1 MLTVEN
7 IFTEYDDVVKL
18 KDLQKML
25 SIGRSTALKLLQN
38 RKIKSAKVGNEY
50 RIPKIYI
57 IDYLNSNTNNSKS
70 A

>member
-18 KDLQKML
+18 NDLKKML
-25 SIGRSTALKLLQN
+25 SIGRNTALKLLQTG
-38 RKIKSAKVGNEY
+38 KIKSTKVGNEY